1 MKDILFEWNPW
12 WERGYKFD
20 WIKRELLSEVK
31 SWLQRKEIIA
41 ILGARRAGKTTLLL
55 EIIDFLIN
63 ERRMSTDSI
72 LFIKADDERVQ
83 KNDLINKAISEYIK
97 WKNPNGRIF
106 IFIDE
111 IQEIPDWQKTLKRIY
126 DINGE
131 KKKIFISGSNAS
143 LLKEE
148 LSYLLTGRFAYFEL
162 YPFSFR
168 EFINKH
174 SIAIKNEN
182 DLIKQKNNLIRLFM
196 EYLSFGGFPEVVLE
210 NDEKRKEELLRFYFD
225 SVLFRDVIKRKNIR
239 NTEKMAR
246 LTEYYLQN
254 ISSYNNFMKI
264 GKLIGLTTDS
274 IKEYTKYL
282 EEAYLIFVTN
292 IFSYSLKKQFINPK
306 KIYCVDS
313 GIRRIVGFVFSED
326 IGRIFENMVFIELK
340 RRKKQVYYLKEKYDC
355 DFLVKDKTK
364 ITEAIQVC
372 YHLNG
377 ENKEREINGLLEAM
391 KKFKLRTG
399 IIITYE
405 QEEEIK
411 INNQKIKVLPAF
423 KWFIKEC

>member
-12 WERGYKFD
+12 WEHGYKFD
-20 WIKRELLSEVK
+20 GIKRKLLDEIK
-31 SWLQRKEIIA
+31 SWLKRKEILA

-55 EIIDFLIN
+55 ETIDFLIN
-63 ERRMSTDSI
+63 EKKISTDAI
-72 LFIKADDERVQ
+72 LFIKGDDERVQ
-83 KNDLINKAISEYIK
+83 KKDLINNVISEYIK
-97 WKNPNGRIF
+97 WKNPNSRIF

-126 DINGE
+126 DIAGNT
-131 KKKIFISGSNAS
+131 KKIFISGSNAS

-168 EFINKH
+168 EFMNKH
-174 SIAIKNEN
+174 GITIKKEG
-182 DLIKQKNNLIRLFM
+182 DIIKQKNNLIRLLM

-210 NDEKRKEELLRFYFD
+210 NNEKRKEELLRFYFD

-239 NTEKMAR
+239 NTEKMVR

-254 ISSYNNFMKI
+254 ISSYNNFMKV

-274 IKEYTKYL
+274 IGEYTKYL

-292 IFSYSLKKQFINPK
+292 TFSYSLKKQFINPK
-306 KIYCVDS
+306 KVYCVDS

-326 IGRIFENMVFIELK
+326 IGRIFENIVFIELK
-340 RRKKQVYYLKEKYDC
+340 RRKKQIYYWKNKYDC
-355 DFLVKDKTK
+355 DFLVREKTK
-364 ITEAIQVC
+364 IVEAIQVC
-372 YHLNG
+372 YHIND
-377 ENKEREINGLLEAM
+377 ENKEREISGLSEALEE
-391 KKFKLRTG
+391 FKLKKG
-399 IIITYE
+399 IIITDNYDNV
-405 QEEEIK
+405 IVRNKMK
-411 INNQKIKVLPAF
+411 IVFVPLW
-423 KWFIKEC
+423 KWLLLN